1 MNQEMRRNGDT
12 KGGKKTHKHLANLN
26 MGQDVQ
32 SQEEPAQGLAPFGE
46 VREGLSQYFLR
57 DKHITD
63 FHLLSPATPAC
74 LLQATS

>member
-1 MNQEMRRNGDT
+1 MNQEMRRNGDA

-46 VREGLSQYFLR
+46 VREGLSQYFPR
-57 DKHITD
+57 DRHITD